1 MLYLT
6 WGRRKTMQTLSSSAT
21 KKRRP
26 INLQCGNPSAICWQ
40 PVQKRS
46 PNPWSSFPLTISS
59 AYINRTSHRSSGK
72 DPNLNRFSHQ
82 IYCLKLPTFSR
93 HCVMLQQILLR
104 PMLAHEISGI
114 MRNLMTDLHVG
125 HVVPVV
131 KSGPILPF
139 QHLIY
144 LLLTTLCRDSSERLM
159 LGRQD
164 WGRRMFRIDN
174 QLYAQAANVSL

>member
-72 DPNLNRFSHQ
+72 DPNLNFQQTLCHA
-82 IYCLKLPTFSR
+82 PTNTP
-93 HCVMLQQILLR
+93 LR

-159 LGRQD
+159 LGRQN

-174 QLYAQAANVSL
+174 QLYAQAANVSI